1 MIDARGENLV
11 FILGVPRS
19 GTTLLSAMLDR
30 HPAILCPPEPWIM
43 LALAA
48 LGQTHPSH
56 PADPQL
62 LGDATRAF
70 CDGHAADEAI
80 RAFATTLLNPK
91 LTAAGRTIFIDKT
104 PRYYLILPTLR
115 RLFPNARYIWLIR
128 NPLDVAASYLTSWK
142 VDIARQLTDFPRHRA
157 CIDLVV
163 GLRRLSEF
171 CSQNDRVYSLR
182 YEDVAAAP
190 DEAIAKV
197 LEFLALP
204 PAAGLSEHDLSTSPL
219 ATSWF
224 GDQNIRHTDRPH
236 QRSIDS
242 WQRVLSNEQLQI
254 LLDAIGEELFAQLGY
269 PQTVLQ
275 LAERGIRPGGTD
287 ISAELAARVE
297 TGLAEREAEVLAGS
311 TLQSGA
317 IDEAAAVMTDLHPT
331 ALSALL
337 DELRNSRQEIPR
349 LTAWSISLEERL
361 AHAEVLADKAP
372 HLEQELAIVRQ
383 QNEQLFADLSAAQNE
398 ALALRAAKESL
409 ERPGALFIQEF
420 RRLQRGLRR
429 LTGKNDEG

>member
-1 MIDARGENLV
+1 MIGSRGENLV
-11 FILGVPRS
+11 FLLGVPRS

-30 HPAILCPPEPWIM
+30 HPSVLCPPEPWIM

-62 LGDATRAF
+62 LGDATRTF
-70 CDGHAADEAI
+70 CNGPAADEAI
-80 RAFATTLLNPK
+80 RAFVAVLLNEK
-91 LTAAGRTIFIDKT
+91 LTAAGRTVFIDKT

-115 RLFPNARYIWLIR
+115 RLFPSARYLWLIR

-142 VDIARQLTDFPRHRA
+142 VDIAGQLTDYPRHRA
-157 CIDLVV
+157 CVDLIV
-163 GLRRLSEF
+163 GSRRLSEF
-171 CSQNDRVYSLR
+171 SSQNDRVYSLR
-182 YEDVAAAP
+182 YEDVVAQP
-190 DEAIAKV
+190 GEAISKV
-197 LEFLALP
+197 LEFLGLP
-204 PAAGLSEHDLSTSPL
+204 LATGLSDHDLSTSPL
-219 ATSWF
+219 AASPF

-254 LLDAIGEELFAQLGY
+254 LFDAIGEEFFTQLGY

-275 LAERGIRPGGTD
+275 FAERGIRPGGAD
-287 ISAELAARVE
+287 ITAQLAARVE

-349 LTAWSISLEERL
+349 LTAWATSLEERL
-361 AHAEVLADKAP
+361 AHAEVLADKAT

-398 ALALRAAKESL
+398 ALALRAAKENL
-409 ERPGALFIQEF
+409 ERPGALIIQEF
-420 RRLQRGLRR
+420 RRLARGLRR
-429 LTGKNDEG
+429 LSGKNGAG